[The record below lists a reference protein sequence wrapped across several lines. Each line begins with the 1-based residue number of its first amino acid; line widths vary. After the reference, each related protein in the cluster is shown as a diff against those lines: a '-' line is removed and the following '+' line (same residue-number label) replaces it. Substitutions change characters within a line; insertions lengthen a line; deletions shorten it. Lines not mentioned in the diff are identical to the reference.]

1 MEAGL
6 KDNLLVGFFGICYM
20 SQENWA
26 LKERKA
32 KGIHCKQDTDPY
44 LQHVISK
51 KILQRPASIEDFIYS
66 SRISGPTCNRK
77 DQKLAKRK
85 IYNRACIEYRH
96 IKHTAVENS
105 KVSFISCLLNQFVDS
120 GRYT

>member
-66 SRISGPTCNRK
+66 SRISGPT
-77 DQKLAKRK
+77 
-85 IYNRACIEYRH
+85 
-96 IKHTAVENS
+96 AVENS